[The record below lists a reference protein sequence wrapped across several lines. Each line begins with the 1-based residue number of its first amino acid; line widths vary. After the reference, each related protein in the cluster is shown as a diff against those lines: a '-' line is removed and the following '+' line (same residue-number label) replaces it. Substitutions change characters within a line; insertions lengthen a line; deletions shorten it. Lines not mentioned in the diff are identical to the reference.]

1 MTELKNDP
9 DSMYLG
15 NIQKSFGYDNETI
28 FMYKA
33 IKNKVN
39 YNTLDEK
46 WHYKILPEYEQEGKD
61 YKKDN
66 AVLLH
71 FIGKKFE
78 LIFN

>member
-1 MTELKNDP
+1 
-9 DSMYLG
+9 
-15 NIQKSFGYDNETI
+15 
-28 FMYKA
+28 MYKA